1 MKNSPNGRRRT
12 LCPQPVAFK
21 LSPVAAG
28 CAALLFVVGSAYAQQ
43 AEPAKPDAAKTE
55 AEAAKAKA
63 AREAKAKAEAAQKVS
78 DLGSVTVTGI
88 RRGIENA
95 IALKKESDSIIEAI
109 SAEDIGKLPDVSIA
123 ESIAR
128 LPGASAQRVEGR
140 AQTINF
146 RGMSGDFAGTLL
158 NGREQVSTSDNRGVE
173 FDQYPSELI
182 NTVLV
187 YKTPDAMLVGQGLS
201 ATVDMQTVRPLAF
214 GKRTMAFNLRGEHNS
229 MGSLNSGYSAD
240 GARVSASYIDQFAD
254 RTLGVAL
261 GFAHLET
268 PGQAQRY
275 EAWGYTGLPGS
286 NNTVATLGGSKQYA
300 DSSKNT
306 RDGLLGVL
314 EWKPTKNYTS
324 MLDLYYSK
332 FDEDVIKRGLEA
344 GTVWGSGTLVNNP
357 APTIQN
363 GFATQTMWTGVKP
376 VLVTRAEPRHD
387 KLFSIGW
394 NNKLDLADWHLD
406 GDLSYSRATRKQT
419 LLETYA
425 GAGAYAP
432 GGDTLTQIYGPS
444 GTDLPPSF
452 TYGLNYT
459 DPGIVKL
466 SDPGGWGQDG
476 YVKYPDVKDELK
488 AFRADAKHD
497 IDWAVFNRADIGVN
511 YTERQ
516 KDKNTSEY
524 FLRLKTSPTAVPGSI
539 LTGPTSLAFVGI
551 PGVLGYDPIV
561 AMNSLYN
568 LQPNIHSDIYDKVW
582 TVKEK
587 VTTLMGKLGIDSQLM
602 SMPLRG
608 NIGLQ
613 VIHADQRSVALS
625 AQQGAGQPVGS
636 VQGGTSYTDVLPSLN
651 LAWSLPYDQTLRLG
665 LAKVVARP
673 RMDQMGAW
681 QSYSLG
687 TSGSS
692 KGLWSGTGGNP
703 DLKPWRSTSFDLA
716 WEKYFGSKAYLS
728 VAGFYKNLS
737 TYIYN
742 QVVAKDFSGYT
753 PPPGVVP
760 VSNIGGFTQP
770 VNGQGGRVSGVEVT
784 ASVPFNLF
792 APALDGFGAIAA
804 MAYVDSSIQSN
815 GPGSNE
821 PLPGLSRTSSNIT
834 LYYEK
839 YGFSAR
845 ISERRRS
852 QFNGEVYS
860 FDATRQIDVI
870 KPEAIVDV
878 QVGYDFES
886 GSLKG
891 LGLLLQV
898 NNLNNA
904 AYRTQFGAF
913 DAASKQYTRYGRS
926 ILFGLNYKL

>member
-1 MKNSPNGRRRT
+1 MKNLPNGHCRVSRVE
-12 LCPQPVAFK
+12 PAVFK
-21 LSPVAAG
+21 MSPVAAG
-28 CAALLFVVGSAYAQQ
+28 CAALLFTVGSAYAQQ

-55 AEAAKAKA
+55 ADVAKAKVE
-63 AREAKAKAEAAQKVS
+63 REAKAKSEAARKVS

-88 RRGIENA
+88 RRGIESA
-95 IALKKESDSIIEAI
+95 IVLKKESDSIIEAI

-128 LPGASAQRVEGR
+128 LPGVSAQRVEGR

-187 YKTPDAMLVGQGLS
+187 YKTPDAMLIGQGLS
-201 ATVDMQTVRPLAF
+201 ATVDMQTVRPLSF
-214 GKRTMAFNLRGEHNS
+214 GQRTMAFNLRGEHNS
-229 MGSLNSGYSAD
+229 MGSLNSGYSAN

-254 RTLGVAL
+254 RTFGVAL

-275 EAWGYTGLPGS
+275 EAWGYTGLPGYT
-286 NNTVATLGGSKQYA
+286 NVATLGGSKQYA

-306 RDGLLGVL
+306 RDGLLAVL
-314 EWKPTKNYTS
+314 EWKPTKTYSS
-324 MLDLYYSK
+324 MLDVYYSK

-344 GTVWGSGTLVNNP
+344 GTVWGSGTLVTNP
-357 APTIQN
+357 APTVQN

-425 GAGAYAP
+425 GAL
-432 GGDTLTQIYGPS
+432 GGDTLTQTYGPS
-444 GTDLPPSF
+444 GTDLPPTF
-452 TYGLNYT
+452 TYGLNYA
-459 DPGIVKL
+459 DPGIIQL
-466 SDPGGWGQDG
+466 RDSGGWGQDG
-476 YVKYPDVKDELK
+476 YVKFPDVKDELK
-488 AFRADAKHD
+488 ALRVDAKHD
-497 IDWAVFNRADIGVN
+497 IDWAVFNRVDFGAN
-511 YTERQ
+511 YSERQ
-516 KDKNTSEY
+516 KDKNTNEY
-524 FLRLKTSPTAVPGSI
+524 FLRLKSSPTSVPASI
-539 LTGPTSLAFVGI
+539 ETSPTSLAFVGI
-551 PGVLGYDPIV
+551 PGVLGYDPIA

-587 VTTLMGKLGIDSQLM
+587 VATAMGKLGIDTQLM

-613 VIHADQRSVALS
+613 VIHADQHSVALS
-625 AQQGAGQPVGS
+625 AQQGSGQPVGS
-636 VQGGTSYTDVLPSLN
+636 VEGGTSYTDVLPSLN

-665 LAKVVARP
+665 VAKVVARP

-681 QSYSLG
+681 QSYSIG

-692 KGLWSGTGGNP
+692 MGLWSGSGGNP
-703 DLKPWRSTSFDLA
+703 DLKPWRATSFDLA
-716 WEKYFGSKAYLS
+716 WEKYFGNKAYVS
-728 VAGFYKNLS
+728 VAGFYKDLS

-742 QVVAKDFSGYT
+742 QVVAKDFSKYT

-770 VNGQGGRVSGVEVT
+770 VNGQGGRVSGAEVT
-784 ASVPFNLF
+784 VSTPFNLF
-792 APALDGFGAIAA
+792 APALDGFGIIAS

-839 YGFSAR
+839 HGFSTR

-852 QFNGEVYS
+852 QFSGEVYA

-870 KPEAIVDV
+870 KPEAIIDV
-878 QVGYDFES
+878 QVGYEFDT

-913 DAASKQYTRYGRS
+913 DVAAKQYTTYGRS
-926 ILFGLNYKL
+926 ILFGLNYRL